1 MRDMFTH
8 KITTPHH
15 WNMIMTPTAYTRAQL
30 DYDLVVGNVT
40 VTPAYDP
47 MCATVTDGCAP
58 AAVISESDAWP
69 CRVAAA
75 YRNRYEQ
82 WKAWAAAWLSPC

>member
-1 MRDMFTH
+1 MEGGLMRDMFTH

-58 AAVISESDAWP
+58 AAVISAEKLRDHD
-69 CRVAAA
+69 VGAAETA
-75 YRNRYEQ
+75 TIANVLHNDNR
-82 WKAWAAAWLSPC
+82 